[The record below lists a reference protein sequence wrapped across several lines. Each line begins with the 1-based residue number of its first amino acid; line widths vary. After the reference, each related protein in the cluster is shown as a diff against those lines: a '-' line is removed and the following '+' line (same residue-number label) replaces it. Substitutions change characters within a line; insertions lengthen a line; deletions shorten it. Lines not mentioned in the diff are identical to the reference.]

1 MQHDLITLPSPVS
14 FLMNRL
20 YRAGFSAYA
29 VGGCVRDSLLG
40 QAPHDWDICTFAL
53 PEQIQHVFADQRLVT
68 TGLKHG
74 TVTVVLDH
82 IPFEI
87 TTFRVDGSYSDH
99 RHPDGVIFVRDVRE
113 DLARRDFTIN
123 AMAFSS
129 SGGLVDAFEGQRDLD
144 RHIIRCVGDPSL
156 RFEEDA
162 LRILRALRFAS
173 VYDFTVDPLTDEA
186 LRRLAPTLRR
196 VAAERIR
203 EEFIKLLCGPGAGRI
218 LRSYPRVIAE
228 FLPEIS
234 PMIGYDQNNHHH
246 LYDLWEHTVRAVEN
260 IPPDPVLRVT
270 MLLHDTGKPAVRV
283 TDSQGESHYPGHQ
296 EPVKFKT
303 VVEGDLIDLG
313 GFVLKVYDFHGHT
326 LGLTALYEE
335 EKGLLFCGDHILAKI
350 TPNITF
356 WKLEFD
362 ALGQY
367 LHNLRRARDLNV
379 KHVFSAHR
387 HQIPDANA
395 RIDELLAHHAARLE
409 EVERILARDGRRTV
423 YQVAEEMHWDYGGGD
438 FRKFPVGQ
446 KQFAAGEAFAHLEYF
461 YFRGKVLRT
470 LQDGVFYYELPAGK

>member
-20 YRAGFSAYA
+20 CQAGFSAYA
-29 VGGCVRDSLLG
+29 VGGCIRDSLLG
-40 QAPHDWDICTFAL
+40 RSPHDWDICTSAL

-87 TTFRVDGSYSDH
+87 TTFRVDGAYSDH
-99 RHPDGVIFVRDVRE
+99 RHPDGVIFVRDIRD

-129 SGGLVDAFEGQRDLD
+129 SEGLVDAFEGQRDLD

-186 LRRLAPTLRR
+186 LRRLAPTLSR

-296 EPVKFKT
+296 PASARIAEAALNRLRFDHESRDRILLLIENHDIPLRNAQGEVNVDQRFLLRRLHRFGEANLRALFLIHRADRTATGYSTAERETLRCQERENALNALLAQNPCFQLK
-303 VVEGDLIDLG
+303 DLAVNGRDLLAAG
-313 GFVLKVYDFHGHT
+313 LRGREIGET
-326 LGLTALYEE
+326 LQRLLEAVMNQEVPNEREALLARLTA
-335 EKGLLFCGDHILAKI
+335 
-350 TPNITF
+350 
-356 WKLEFD
+356 
-362 ALGQY
+362 
-367 LHNLRRARDLNV
+367 
-379 KHVFSAHR
+379 
-387 HQIPDANA
+387 
-395 RIDELLAHHAARLE
+395 
-409 EVERILARDGRRTV
+409 
-423 YQVAEEMHWDYGGGD
+423 
-438 FRKFPVGQ
+438 
-446 KQFAAGEAFAHLEYF
+446 
-461 YFRGKVLRT
+461 
-470 LQDGVFYYELPAGK
+470 